1 VTSLTLGQQRVY
13 EARPLPSPSMS
24 LVSDLEQLLGAD
36 RVLHEPVELYLYSK
50 DASSLVRGQP
60 NCVVFP
66 RTTEEVAEIVKLA
79 EVHSAPVVARGAG
92 TGLTAGASP
101 TEGGIVVST
110 TSLNTV
116 DIDPENSSAWVG
128 AGVINLDL
136 TRAAAPFGL
145 QFAPDPSSQSACT
158 VGGNVANNSGGPHC
172 LAEGSTTSHILGLE
186 VVLAGGEVMVLGGL
200 APDTPGLDLKGLIV
214 GSEGTL
220 GVVTRALVRLI
231 PVDPDVRTL
240 LIDFDQV
247 EDACG
252 TVSDI
257 IAAGCVPAALEMMD
271 QRMMEAVE
279 NWLQAG
285 LPTNRAAILLVEV
298 VGETA
303 GVEAE
308 AALIQEIALSRHSQA
323 VRVASTEA
331 ERQLLWKGR
340 KSAFGAVAQ
349 LAPDYY
355 LHDTVVPRT
364 RLVET
369 MRDVN
374 EIADRHGL
382 LLVNVFHAGD
392 GNLHPLIAFDS
403 SDLAIAEKVRLAGD
417 EIVALCIRN
426 GGALSGEH
434 GIGVEK
440 RDLMKMNFNELD
452 LDAQARLKE
461 TFDPRATFNP
471 SKVLPQGSLCFDFG
485 GVRKEVPEGAWV

>member
-1 VTSLTLGQQRVY
+1 
-13 EARPLPSPSMS
+13 MS
-24 LVSDLEQLLGAD
+24 LISDLARLLGAE

-50 DASSLVRGQP
+50 DASSLVRGHP

-66 RTTEEVAEIVKLA
+66 SSTEEVAEIVRVA
-79 EVHSAPVVARGAG
+79 EANGAPVVARGAG

-110 TSLNTV
+110 TSLNSI
-116 DIDPENSSAWVG
+116 DIDVENRAAWVG

-136 TRAAAPFGL
+136 TRAAERYGL

-172 LAEGSTTSHILGLE
+172 LAEGSTTSHVLGLE
-186 VVLAGGEVMVLGGL
+186 VVLAGGEVMILGGL
-200 APDTPGLDLKGLIV
+200 APDTTGLDLKGLIV

-240 LIDFDQV
+240 LIDFDRV

-271 QRMMEAVE
+271 QRMMQAVE

-285 LPTNRAAILLVEV
+285 LPTDRAAILLVEV

-308 AALIQEIALSRHSQA
+308 AALVQEIARSRHSQA
-323 VRVASTEA
+323 IRVAASDA

-369 MRDVN
+369 MRDVY

-403 SDLAIAEKVRLAGD
+403 SDPVAAENVRQAGD
-417 EIVALCIRN
+417 EIVSLCLRN

-440 RDLMKMNFNELD
+440 RDLMRMNFDELD
-452 LDAQARLKE
+452 LDAQARLKQV
-461 TFDPRATFNP
+461 FDPNGTFNP

-485 GVRKEVPEGAWV
+485 GVRKEIPEGAWV